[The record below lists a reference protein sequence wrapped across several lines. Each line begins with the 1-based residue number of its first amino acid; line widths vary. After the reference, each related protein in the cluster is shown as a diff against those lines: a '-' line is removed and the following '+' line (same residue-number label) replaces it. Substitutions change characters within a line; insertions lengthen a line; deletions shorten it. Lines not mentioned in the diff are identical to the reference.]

1 MKWIKYKYVC
11 GKDSNGNEVLAK
23 KKVGYNE
30 SNLAIAETEA
40 YDGYTIEEDETDF
53 SSTPTFP
60 GDIDMAGHKIKNLGL
75 PTEDTDAISL
85 GETKNLI
92 ASAITD
98 KTQLTPEFV
107 SSIDECTDVD
117 KLYVIDGY
125 IYAYM
130 SGQWTNTGNA
140 FVPTD
145 YEDRIL
151 DIEDEIYQA
160 RKRPNGR
167 EYANLWYRLKAD
179 YDEVQETIADEFG
192 GVKTDILLVSKKA
205 TANSEQTAVLK
216 AKSIEDMTDVEKM
229 YALPNGEMYVCDV
242 SENLADPTSS
252 EWCTN
257 ARLATVYGNSKE
269 CTGSI
274 LTNYIPVKV
283 GDILR
288 VKGLNLFGNNSTHNS
303 TIASYSSKDIIA
315 DGTGKLEAYL
325 MYKITSLNVE
335 QSIDGVKNV
344 ISRDGDTYV
353 YTIFERGDGTQ
364 VSYATDI
371 AYIRI
376 SAPLAEGYTA
386 ENVVITVSEGWKSVH
401 KALENK
407 VEDDISRKIDK
418 NQGIE
423 NVGKI
428 LVVGADGNII
438 LADMPNG
445 GSNGDVTGYLD
456 TDNNIR
462 LSGNLASGRYTLKYE
477 YEDGTVAEVGT
488 IEVGAIP
495 EPTEPTNFADT
506 SSSDWLTDY
515 RLSFNGT
522 ELTTKE
528 LTGAICTNFVADIQT
543 DDIVRVE
550 GIDFTDTNNRQALV
564 KENGT
569 IIAVDNA
576 MNLPGYSTHI
586 TNVTYDSNTLQ
597 FTVANTE
604 QLKKLRF
611 SGTLTDTADDVKIT
625 ITRNGTVL

>member
-1 MKWIKYKYVC
+1 MAKERVARIRNVKDTTANWEKANPILLDGEIGFEIKPDGSVAIKIGDGKTAWKLLRYVT
-11 GKDSNGNEVLAK
+11 KTLSEADAENEHLQAQIDNIVVASAE
-23 KKVGYNE
+23 GE
-30 SNLAIAETEA
+30 SPEVAQARVAADGTVFGTLKERLDASDAEVATKADQAEV
-40 YDGYTIEEDETDF
+40 
-53 SSTPTFP
+53 
-60 GDIDMAGHKIKNLGL
+60 
-75 PTEDTDAISL
+75 DAIN
-85 GETKNLI
+85 ETL
-92 ASAITD
+92 
-98 KTQLTPEFV
+98 TQ
-107 SSIDECTDVD
+107 I
-117 KLYVIDGY
+117 
-125 IYAYM
+125 
-130 SGQWTNTGNA
+130 
-140 FVPTD
+140 
-145 YEDRIL
+145 
-151 DIEDEIYQA
+151 
-160 RKRPNGR
+160 
-167 EYANLWYRLKAD
+167 
-179 YDEVQETIADEFG
+179 
-192 GVKTDILLVSKKA
+192 
-205 TANSEQTAVLK
+205 AVLK
-216 AKSIEDMTDVEKM
+216 AESIEGMTDVEKM
-229 YALPNGEMYVCDV
+229 YALPNGEVYVCET

-611 SGTLTDTADDVKIT
+611 SGTLTGTADDVKIT